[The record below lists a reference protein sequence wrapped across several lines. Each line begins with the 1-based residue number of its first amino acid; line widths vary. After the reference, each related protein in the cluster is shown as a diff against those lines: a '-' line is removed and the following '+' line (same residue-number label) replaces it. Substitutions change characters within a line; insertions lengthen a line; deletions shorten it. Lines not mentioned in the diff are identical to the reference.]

1 MSSCKRDGSIK
12 APKQSSQRSL
22 GSLFGVGGG
31 SKIANTSHLGS
42 PFDRKRRQQGL
53 SAALYASST
62 GFEDDVPKQVP
73 KSHASLQPNNEP
85 VENSLNELMNNAR
98 PKKRPKLQAQRNRS
112 SNSGGHKQRDDVGKD
127 LTERAC
133 EAQAPP
139 SRTTPTA
146 VIDLTLQDDGP
157 PPDDEPLQEAVPR
170 ASQYPA
176 SDGSVQRTYGSF
188 TNHSAEAATGLQ
200 GFTTTPPVPY
210 QAIHQVPSGTQPAP
224 STSRYVGFSPGIV
237 TPAPSAA
244 SPPLPTGMPIVTYHW
259 TYPEYPPVTHL
270 PSSTQTLD
278 SFPGYATGPAHSL
291 THASPPC
298 AQNGH
303 VPSGQKHAVSGK
315 PPKQRSTTDQQS
327 SSPGTRATACSC
339 GQTIMDMQ
347 SAVKCAGANCK
358 HGTFHRACVGLA
370 TRPVTDGWRCW
381 ECRRNSTCAPGRPRS
396 LQQPSDMRI
405 VPPSFSVVRG
415 DLTPEPPLHPEQA
428 EVVNTIADGF
438 NVFYTGSA
446 GTGKSTVLK
455 SFVRKLKDQ
464 GRKVD
469 IIAPSGIAALNVGG
483 MTIFAYA
490 GWRPDSLKEPLQ
502 KLKQQ
507 AHGRSVRKRLCATD
521 VLVIDEISMV
531 ERDLL
536 VRLDTIMREIRPGW
550 QPTDERGKFVAQTSP
565 HRRDMPFGGAQIV
578 VTGDFCQLPPVKP
591 FRTCIDC
598 GGDDLPGYHMQDA
611 RDMMCKRCQRVYKDS
626 EKWAFSSEAWA
637 ACEFRYFELKQI
649 HRQSDKRFIDILNK
663 CRYGQSLSPDQRQL
677 LQTPKPDPVGA
688 VKLLPRKA
696 EVESENRRN
705 FASLPAQARR
715 FECHDCFIWRN
726 EEQTP
731 ELQKHRSPRYAD
743 RPNGPLLSLKDHRLE
758 EAIELKQCM
767 LVILLVNLDFKL
779 GLVNGSQGKII
790 GWEAHSDAKVFPPR
804 EERRMPSSPRK
815 SRPSA
820 KYDSPSKFRSRR
832 GGPSSPT
839 RFGGVEST
847 SLKPEHVLIKESQTR
862 AFIGRNA
869 PTTAF
874 WPVVAFHNGVTQAI
888 YPHCEL
894 SELGAEEPY
903 SVLGRTQMPLLAAW
917 AITVHKSQGMTLD
930 RVIVDLWNSFEREMV
945 YVALSRARGLDGLK
959 VVRLARVMERGVN
972 EEVRGF
978 LSEHG
983 MGDYR

>member
-1 MSSCKRDGSIK
+1 MSSCKRDGSVN
-12 APKQSSQRSL
+12 APKRPSQRSL
-22 GSLFGVGGG
+22 ESLGVHGGARN
-31 SKIANTSHLGS
+31 ANTTHQGSHI
-42 PFDRKRRQQGL
+42 DRKRRQQGL

-62 GFEDDVPKQVP
+62 GFEDDVPKHVSKNYAP
-73 KSHASLQPNNEP
+73 VQPNNEP
-85 VENSLNELMNNAR
+85 METSLNELMNNAR
-98 PKKRPKLQAQRNRS
+98 PKKRPKLQAKKDRS
-112 SNSGGHKQRDDVGKD
+112 SNSGDHKQRDDVGKN
-127 LTERAC
+127 LSQRASA
-133 EAQAPP
+133 AQAP
-139 SRTTPTA
+139 TTRPAPAA
-146 VIDLTLQDDGP
+146 VIDLTLQDDES
-157 PPDDEPLQEAVPR
+157 PPDDEPLQEAVPQAFR
-170 ASQYPA
+170 YPA
-176 SDGSVQRTYGSF
+176 SDGSVQKAPSSLKGHT
-188 TNHSAEAATGLQ
+188 AQPAAGFQ
-200 GFTTTPPVPY
+200 GFATMPPVPNP
-210 QAIHQVPSGTQPAP
+210 AIHQVPSGTQPAP
-224 STSRYVGFSPGIV
+224 STSRYVGFSPSIV
-237 TPAPSAA
+237 TPALPAA
-244 SPPLPTGMPIVTYHW
+244 SPPVPTGMPIVAYHW
-259 TYPEYPPVTHL
+259 SYPGYPPVTHL
-270 PSSTQTLD
+270 PSPSQTLNR
-278 SFPGYATGPAHSL
+278 FPGYATEQAY
-291 THASPPC
+291 SPPH
-298 AQNGH
+298 GS
-303 VPSGQKHAVSGK
+303 PPPESG
-315 PPKQRSTTDQQS
+315 P
-327 SSPGTRATACSC
+327 
-339 GQTIMDMQ
+339 
-347 SAVKCAGANCK
+347 
-358 HGTFHRACVGLA
+358 
-370 TRPVTDGWRCW
+370 
-381 ECRRNSTCAPGRPRS
+381 PRS
-396 LQQPSDMRI
+396 SQQPSDIRI
-405 VPPSFSVVRG
+405 LPPSFSVDRG
-415 DLTPEPPLHPEQA
+415 DLMPEPPLHSEQA

-455 SFVRKLKDQ
+455 AFVRKLKDQ
-464 GRKVD
+464 GRKID
-469 IIAPSGIAALNVGG
+469 IVAPSGIAALNVGG

-565 HRRDMPFGGAQIV
+565 HRRDMPFGGAQVV

-626 EKWAFSSEAWA
+626 EKWAFSSETWA
-637 ACEFRYFELKQI
+637 DCDFRYFELKQI

-677 LQTPKPDPVGA
+677 LLTPKPDPVGA

-758 EAIELKQCM
+758 EAIELKQGM

-790 GWEAHSDAKVFPPR
+790 GWEEHSDAKVFPPR

-815 SRPSA
+815 ARPSA
-820 KYDSPSKFRSRR
+820 KYDSPSKFHSRR

-839 RFGGVEST
+839 RFGGGEST

-862 AFIGRNA
+862 AFISRNA

-874 WPVVAFHNGVTQAI
+874 WPVVAFHNGITQAI

-959 VVRLARVMERGVN
+959 VMRLANVMERGVN

>member
-1 MSSCKRDGSIK
+1 MSSCQRDGSVN
-12 APKQSSQRSL
+12 APKRPSQRSL
-22 GSLFGVGGG
+22 ESLGVHGG
-31 SKIANTSHLGS
+31 SRSTNISHPGSHL
-42 PFDRKRRQQGL
+42 DRKRRQQGL
-53 SAALYASST
+53 RTALYASST

-73 KSHASLQPNNEP
+73 KDYGPVQPNNEP
-85 VENSLNELMNNAR
+85 LESSLNELMNNAR
-98 PKKRPKLQAQRNRS
+98 PKKRPKLQAQRDRS
-112 SNSGGHKQRDDVGKD
+112 SNSGDRTQRDDVGKI
-127 LTERAC
+127 LTQRAP
-133 EAQAPP
+133 ATQAPP
-139 SRTTPTA
+139 PRTAPTA
-146 VIDLTLQDDGP
+146 VIDLTLQDDEP

-170 ASQYPA
+170 AFRHPA
-176 SDGSVQRTYGSF
+176 SDDSVQKAPSSLEGHT
-188 TNHSAEAATGLQ
+188 AQPAAGFQ
-200 GFTTTPPVPY
+200 GFATMPPVSNP
-210 QAIHQVPSGTQPAP
+210 AIHQIPSGTQPAP

-237 TPAPSAA
+237 TPALPAA
-244 SPPLPTGMPIVTYHW
+244 SPPVPTGMPIVAYHW
-259 TYPEYPPVTHL
+259 SYPGYPPVTHL
-270 PSSTQTLD
+270 PSPSQTLNR
-278 SFPGYATGPAHSL
+278 FPGYATGQ
-291 THASPPC
+291 TYSPPR
-298 AQNGH
+298 GSPPR
-303 VPSGQKHAVSGK
+303 VQKPHA
-315 PPKQRSTTDQQS
+315 PKLQKRASAERPLKQHFKNDQRSS
-327 SSPGTRATACSC
+327 SSDARATTCSC
-339 GQTIMDMQ
+339 GQPVIDMQ
-347 SAVKCAGANCK
+347 SAVKCAGAK
-358 HGTFHRACVGLA
+358 SPSG
-370 TRPVTDGWRCW
+370 P
-381 ECRRNSTCAPGRPRS
+381 PRS
-396 LQQPSDMRI
+396 SQQPSEMRI
-405 VPPSFSVVRG
+405 VPPSFSVDRG
-415 DLTPEPPLHPEQA
+415 DLMPEPPLHPEQA

-455 SFVRKLKDQ
+455 AFVSKLKDQ

-469 IIAPSGIAALNVGG
+469 IVAPSGIAALNVGG

-550 QPTDERGKFVAQTSP
+550 QPTDESGKFVAQTSP

-611 RDMMCKRCQRVYKDS
+611 RDMMCKRCQRVYKDN

-637 ACEFRYFELKQI
+637 DCDFRYFELKQI

-677 LQTPKPDPVGA
+677 LLTPKPDPVGA

-758 EAIELKQCM
+758 EAIELKQGM

-790 GWEAHSDAKVFPPR
+790 GWEEHSDAKVFPPR

-815 SRPSA
+815 ARPSA
-820 KYDSPSKFRSRR
+820 KYDSPSQFRSHR

-839 RFGGVEST
+839 RLGGGEST
-847 SLKPEHVLIKESQTR
+847 SLKPEHVIIKESQTR

-972 EEVRGF
+972 EEVKGF

>member
-1 MSSCKRDGSIK
+1 MSSCKREGSVN
-12 APKQSSQRSL
+12 APKRQSQRSL
-22 GSLFGVGGG
+22 ESLGVHGG
-31 SKIANTSHLGS
+31 SRNTNTSHPGS
-42 PFDRKRRQQGL
+42 HLDRKRRQEGL
-53 SAALYASST
+53 RTTLYASST
-62 GFEDDVPKQVP
+62 GFEDDVPKHVP
-73 KSHASLQPNNEP
+73 KDYGSVQPSNEP
-85 VENSLNELMNNAR
+85 VESSLNELMNNAR
-98 PKKRPKLQAQRNRS
+98 PKKRPKLQAQRDRS
-112 SNSGGHKQRDDVGKD
+112 SNSGDHTQRDD
-127 LTERAC
+127 RAS
-133 EAQAPP
+133 ATQAPP
-139 SRTTPTA
+139 PRTAPTA
-146 VIDLTLQDDGP
+146 VIDLTLQDDEP
-157 PPDDEPLQEAVPR
+157 PPDDEPPQEAIPR
-170 ASQYPA
+170 AFRHPA
-176 SDGSVQRTYGSF
+176 SDGSVQKAPGSLKGH
-188 TNHSAEAATGLQ
+188 TAQPAAGFQ
-200 GFTTTPPVPY
+200 GFATMPPVSNPV
-210 QAIHQVPSGTQPAP
+210 IHQVPSGTQPAP

-237 TPAPSAA
+237 TPAMPAA
-244 SPPLPTGMPIVTYHW
+244 SPPVPTGMPIAAYHW
-259 TYPEYPPVTHL
+259 SYPGYPPVSHL
-270 PSSTQTLD
+270 PSPSQTLNR
-278 SFPGYATGPAHSL
+278 FPGHATGQAY
-291 THASPPC
+291 SPPH
-298 AQNGH
+298 GS
-303 VPSGQKHAVSGK
+303 PPRTQKPHARKVQKRASAERPLK
-315 PPKQRSTTDQQS
+315 QDFKNDQRSS
-327 SSPGTRATACSC
+327 SSDARATTCSC
-339 GQTIMDMQ
+339 GQPVIDIQ
-347 SAVKCAGANCK
+347 STVKCAGVMCK
-358 HGTFHRACVGLA
+358 RGTFHRACVGLG

-381 ECRRNSTCAPGRPRS
+381 ECRRNSTAASGPPRS
-396 LQQPSDMRI
+396 SQQPSDMRI
-405 VPPSFSVVRG
+405 VPPSFSVDRG
-415 DLTPEPPLHPEQA
+415 DLMPEPPLHPEQA

-455 SFVRKLKDQ
+455 AFVRKLKDQ

-469 IIAPSGIAALNVGG
+469 IVAPSGIAALNVGG

-637 ACEFRYFELKQI
+637 DCDFRYFELKQI

-677 LQTPKPDPVGA
+677 LLTPKPDPVGA

-758 EAIELKQCM
+758 EAIELKQGM

-790 GWEAHSDAKVFPPR
+790 GWEEHSDAKVFPPR

-815 SRPSA
+815 ARPSG
-820 KYDSPSKFRSRR
+820 KFDSPSKFRSRR

-839 RFGGVEST
+839 RFGGGEST
-847 SLKPEHVLIKESQTR
+847 SLKPEHVIIKESQTR

>member
-1 MSSCKRDGSIK
+1 MSSCKRDRSLT
-12 APKQSSQRSL
+12 APKKSSQRSL
-22 GSLFGVGGG
+22 ESLGVRGGPRE
-31 SKIANTSHLGS
+31 ANTSHLGS
-42 PFDRKRRQQGL
+42 QLDRKRRQQGL
-53 SAALYASST
+53 SAALYASSI
-62 GFEDDVPKQVP
+62 GFEDDVPKHVS
-73 KSHASLQPNNEP
+73 KNYASTQPNNEP
-85 VENSLNELMNNAR
+85 VETSLNELMNNAR
-98 PKKRPKLQAQRNRS
+98 PIKRPKLQAQRDRS
-112 SNSGGHKQRDDVGKD
+112 SNSSDHKQRDDVGKP
-127 LTERAC
+127 LTQRAS
-133 EAQAPP
+133 ATQAPP
-139 SRTTPTA
+139 PRPAPSV
-146 VIDLTLQDDGP
+146 VIDLTLQDDEP
-157 PPDDEPLQEAVPR
+157 PPDDEPLQEAVPQ

-176 SDGSVQRTYGSF
+176 PDGSSAQKTRSSL
-188 TNHSAEAATGLQ
+188 TNHSTQPAPGSQAFPTM
-200 GFTTTPPVPY
+200 PPVPNP
-210 QAIHQVPSGTQPAP
+210 AVHQVPSGTQPAP

-237 TPAPSAA
+237 TSGLSAFSPSRQTNMPTVA
-244 SPPLPTGMPIVTYHW
+244 SHESYPKRPSVTD
-259 TYPEYPPVTHL
+259 L
-270 PSSTQTLD
+270 PSSSQTLNH
-278 SFPGYATGPAHSL
+278 FPGFATEPVHSSPRELPPPARK
-291 THASPPC
+291 P
-298 AQNGH
+298 H
-303 VPSGQKHAVSGK
+303 VPKVPKQTGASSPLTQHIKHA
-315 PPKQRSTTDQQS
+315 QRSPTSHAGAKT
-327 SSPGTRATACSC
+327 CSC
-339 GQTIMDMQ
+339 GQPVTDMQ
-347 SAVKCAGANCK
+347 SAVKCAGADCK

-381 ECRRNSTCAPGRPRS
+381 ECRRNSTATSGPPRS
-396 LQQPSDMRI
+396 SQQPSDMRI

-415 DLTPEPPLHPEQA
+415 DLMPEPPLHPEQA
-428 EVVNTIADGF
+428 EVVNTIADGS

-455 SFVRKLKDQ
+455 AFVRKLKDQ

-469 IIAPSGIAALNVGG
+469 IVAPSGIAALNVGG

-565 HRRDMPFGGAQIV
+565 HRRDMPFGGAQVV

-598 GGDDLPGYHMQDA
+598 GGDDLPGYRMQDA

-637 ACEFRYFELKQI
+637 DCDFRYFELKHI

-677 LQTPKPDPVGA
+677 LLTPKPDPMGA

-715 FECHDCFIWRN
+715 FECQDCFIWRN

-758 EAIELKQCM
+758 EAIELKQGM

-790 GWEAHSDAKVFPPR
+790 GWEEHSDAKVFPPR

-815 SRPSA
+815 ARPSA
-820 KYDSPSKFRSRR
+820 KYDSPSQFRSRR

-839 RFGGVEST
+839 RFGGGEST

-930 RVIVDLWNSFEREMV
+930 RVIVDLWNSFEGEMV

>member
-1 MSSCKRDGSIK
+1 M
-12 APKQSSQRSL
+12 
-22 GSLFGVGGG
+22 
-31 SKIANTSHLGS
+31 
-42 PFDRKRRQQGL
+42 
-53 SAALYASST
+53 
-62 GFEDDVPKQVP
+62 
-73 KSHASLQPNNEP
+73 
-85 VENSLNELMNNAR
+85 
-98 PKKRPKLQAQRNRS
+98 
-112 SNSGGHKQRDDVGKD
+112 
-127 LTERAC
+127 
-133 EAQAPP
+133 
-139 SRTTPTA
+139 
-146 VIDLTLQDDGP
+146 
-157 PPDDEPLQEAVPR
+157 
-170 ASQYPA
+170 
-176 SDGSVQRTYGSF
+176 
-188 TNHSAEAATGLQ
+188 
-200 GFTTTPPVPY
+200 PPVSNPV
-210 QAIHQVPSGTQPAP
+210 IHQVPSGTQPAP

-237 TPAPSAA
+237 TPALPAA
-244 SPPLPTGMPIVTYHW
+244 SPPVPTGMPVVAYHW
-259 TYPEYPPVTHL
+259 SYPGYPPVTHL
-270 PSSTQTLD
+270 PSPSQTLNR
-278 SFPGYATGPAHSL
+278 FPGYATGQAYSSPHR
-291 THASPPC
+291 SPPRTQKPHAPK
-298 AQNGH
+298 AQ
-303 VPSGQKHAVSGK
+303 K
-315 PPKQRSTTDQQS
+315 
-327 SSPGTRATACSC
+327 RA
-339 GQTIMDMQ
+339 
-347 SAVKCAGANCK
+347 SAE
-358 HGTFHRACVGLA
+358 
-370 TRPVTDGWRCW
+370 RP
-381 ECRRNSTCAPGRPRS
+381 
-396 LQQPSDMRI
+396 L
-405 VPPSFSVVRG
+405 RG
-415 DLTPEPPLHPEQA
+415 DSMPEPPLHPEQA
-428 EVVNTIADGF
+428 EVVNTIADGL

-455 SFVRKLKDQ
+455 AFVRKLKDQ

-469 IIAPSGIAALNVGG
+469 IVAPSGIAALNVGG

-637 ACEFRYFELKQI
+637 DCDFRYFELKQI

-677 LQTPKPDPVGA
+677 LLTPKPDPVGA

-696 EVESENRRN
+696 EVEPENRRN

-758 EAIELKQCM
+758 EAIELKQGM

-790 GWEAHSDAKVFPPR
+790 GWEEHSDSKVFPPR

-815 SRPSA
+815 ARPSG
-820 KYDSPSKFRSRR
+820 KYDSPSKFRSR
-832 GGPSSPT
+832 GGQSSPT
-839 RFGGVEST
+839 RFGGGEST

-862 AFIGRNA
+862 AFIDRNT

-903 SVLGRTQMPLLAAW
+903 SVLGRTQMPFLAAW

-978 LSEHG
+978 LSDHG

>member
-1 MSSCKRDGSIK
+1 MSSCKRDGSIN
-12 APKQSSQRSL
+12 ASKQLSQRSL
-22 GSLFGVGGG
+22 GSLLGVSSG
-31 SKIANTSHLGS
+31 SKSANTSHLGS
-42 PFDRKRRQQGL
+42 HLDRKRRQQGL

-62 GFEDDVPKQVP
+62 GFEDNLPKHVPKN
-73 KSHASLQPNNEP
+73 HAPFQPNNDP

-98 PKKRPKLQAQRNRS
+98 PKKRSKLQAQRDRS
-112 SNSGGHKQRDDVGKD
+112 SNSGGHKQRGDVGKD
-127 LTERAC
+127 RSERVC

-139 SRTTPTA
+139 PRPAPTP
-146 VIDLTLQDDGP
+146 VIDLTLQDDEP
-157 PPDDEPLQEAVPR
+157 PPDDEPLQEAVPQAFR
-170 ASQYPA
+170 YPV
-176 SDGSVQRTYGSF
+176 SDGSVQNTRSSSTS
-188 TNHSAEAATGLQ
+188 HSAEAMTGLQ
-200 GFTTTPPVPY
+200 GFTSMPPVPY

-244 SPPLPTGMPIVTYHW
+244 GPPLPVGMPTVTYHW
-259 TYPEYPPVTHL
+259 TYPGYPTVTDL
-270 PSSTQTLD
+270 PPSTQAFNP
-278 SFPGYATGPAHSL
+278 FPGYAAGPTHSSPNGLPPRTQNPPVPKIQKPASSSRPL
-291 THASPPC
+291 TQHFK
-298 AQNGH
+298 ND
-303 VPSGQKHAVSGK
+303 
-315 PPKQRSTTDQQS
+315 QRS
-327 SSPGTRATACSC
+327 SPSDAPATACSC
-339 GQTIMDMQ
+339 GQAIIEMQ

-358 HGTFHRACVGLA
+358 H
-370 TRPVTDGWRCW
+370 DGWRCW
-381 ECRRNSTCAPGRPRS
+381 ECRRNSTSASGPPRS
-396 LQQPSDMRI
+396 SQQPSDMRI
-405 VPPSFSVVRG
+405 VPPSFPVVRG
-415 DLTPEPPLHPEQA
+415 ELMPEPPLHPEQA
-428 EVVNTIADGF
+428 EVVNTVADGF

-455 SFVRKLKDQ
+455 AFVRKLKDQ

-550 QPTDERGKFVAQTSP
+550 QPTDERGKFVPQTSP

-637 ACEFRYFELKQI
+637 ACDFRYFELKQI

-663 CRYGQSLSPDQRQL
+663 CRYGQSLTPDQRQL
-677 LQTPKPDPVGA
+677 LLKPKPVPVGA

-758 EAIELKQCM
+758 EAIELKQGM

-839 RFGGVEST
+839 RFGGGEST
-847 SLKPEHVLIKESQTR
+847 SLKPEHVVIKESQTR

-945 YVALSRARGLDGLK
+945 YVALSRARGLNGLK

>member
-1 MSSCKRDGSIK
+1 MSSGHLD
-12 APKQSSQRSL
+12 APRQTSQRSL
-22 GSLFGVGGG
+22 ESLLGVG
-31 SKIANTSHLGS
+31 SRSRNANTSHLGS
-42 PFDRKRRQQGL
+42 HLDRKRRQQGL
-53 SAALYASST
+53 SAALYSSST
-62 GFEDDVPKQVP
+62 GFEDDLPKPV
-73 KSHASLQPNNEP
+73 SNTHAPFQPNNEP
-85 VENSLNELMNNAR
+85 AENSLNELMNNAR
-98 PKKRPKLQAQRNRS
+98 PKKRPKLQAQRDRS
-112 SNSGGHKQRDDVGKD
+112 SKSGDYKRRDGVDKN
-127 LTERAC
+127 LTQQPSAT
-133 EAQAPP
+133 QAPSP
-139 SRTTPTA
+139 KGASPA

-157 PPDDEPLQEAVPR
+157 PQDDELLQEDVPR
-170 ASQYPA
+170 AFRNPV
-176 SDGSVQRTYGSF
+176 SDGSVQKTPDSL
-188 TNHSAEAATGLQ
+188 TSHSTQPAF
-200 GFTTTPPVPY
+200 GFHGFSTMPPLPNA
-210 QAIHQVPSGTQPAP
+210 AIHQVPSGTQPAP

-244 SPPLPTGMPIVTYHW
+244 SPPLLAGMPTVTYHW
-259 TYPEYPPVTHL
+259 TYPGYPPVTHF
-270 PSSTQTLD
+270 PQSSQAFNH
-278 SFPGYATGPAHSL
+278 SPGYSAGHAHSSPHGLPPRTQKPRVPNVQNHAGSDRPL
-291 THASPPC
+291 TQHFKNDQRSSPPD
-298 AQNGH
+298 A
-303 VPSGQKHAVSGK
+303 
-315 PPKQRSTTDQQS
+315 
-327 SSPGTRATACSC
+327 RAKACSC
-339 GQTIMDMQ
+339 GQAITDMQ
-347 SAVKCAGANCK
+347 SAVTCAGANCK

-381 ECRRNSTCAPGRPRS
+381 ECRRNSTPASGPPRS
-396 LQQPSDMRI
+396 SQQPSDMRI

-415 DLTPEPPLHPEQA
+415 ESMPEPPLHPEQA

-455 SFVRKLKDQ
+455 AFVRKLKDQ

-637 ACEFRYFELKQI
+637 NCDFRYFELKQI

-663 CRYGQSLSPDQRQL
+663 CRYGQSLSHDQQQL
-677 LQTPKPDPVGA
+677 LLRPKPDPAGA

-731 ELQKHRSPRYAD
+731 ELQKHRAPRYAD

-758 EAIELKQCM
+758 EAVELKQGM

-839 RFGGVEST
+839 RFGGGEST
-847 SLKPEHVLIKESQTR
+847 SLKPEHVVIKESQTR